1 MNAVSCTLALHDKMA
16 RRVVDQ
22 VDSLLN
28 NVAGH
33 LGMSLDDM
41 DKRREMMRKVW
52 EQVNNDPDVS
62 GPLGLRTTQSAW
74 LLSSR
79 ARFEGDA
86 RAR

>member
-1 MNAVSCTLALHDKMA
+1 MA